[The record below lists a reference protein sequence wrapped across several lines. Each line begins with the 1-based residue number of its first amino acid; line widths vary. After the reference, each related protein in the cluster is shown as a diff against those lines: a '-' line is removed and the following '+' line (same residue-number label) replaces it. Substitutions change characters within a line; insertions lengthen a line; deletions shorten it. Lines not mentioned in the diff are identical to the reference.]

1 MGFRKLKESKL
12 LHVKW
17 IAETYENL
25 KKQEEAAM
33 KGFNTQVWQEWW
45 IHLTRKEYKKK
56 ISDH

>member
-12 LHVKW
+12 LRVKW

-33 KGFNTQVWQEWW
+33 KVFNTQV
-45 IHLTRKEYKKK
+45 
-56 ISDH
+56 

>member
-25 KKQEEAAM
+25 KKQEETAM
-33 KGFNTQVWQEWW
+33 KGFNTQV
-45 IHLTRKEYKKK
+45 
-56 ISDH
+56 